1 MVNRLRWKLT
11 AFNTVITGAILV
23 GMTLLCLFISER
35 NTRAQTFQNFSG
47 NLSTVSSYLGVQNQ
61 LSATWLRQ
69 MESSGRFSIS
79 IQDGG
84 TPLFSMGLSA
94 ERNNLAPEFQQA
106 RDRAVSEFDLNSV
119 SARNGGSCDFSLQGE
134 DGTGYFAGVSLIP
147 KNGSVLELILLYPLN
162 EMENGIHR
170 QRMVVCI
177 AALVA
182 VALLGAFSWCFT
194 GKMLRPIQE
203 NQQRQAQFIAA
214 ASHEL
219 RTPLTAILSAAS
231 AWERA
236 ECASPARQTVFS
248 DMIRREGK
256 RMSRLL
262 GDMLTLASADS
273 QSWEVKTEDV
283 ELDMLLLTVY
293 ETYSPLAQEKGLA
306 LSLTLPERDVPV
318 MQLDKDRITQVLS
331 ILLDNALVYTPAP
344 GDIRLELGLGRNS
357 ARITVSDTGPGVPDS
372 EKTRIFERFHRGE
385 EARSHRSHFGLGLC
399 IAAEIVKLHKGKLW
413 VEDAKGGGA
422 AFILEFPILHTIS
435 R

>member
-11 AFNTVITGAILV
+11 AFNTVITGAILL

-69 MESSGRFSIS
+69 MENSGGFYIS
-79 IQDGG
+79 IRDGD

-106 RDRAVSEFDLNSV
+106 RDRAGSEFDLNSV
-119 SARNGGSCDFSLQGE
+119 SARNGGSCAFSLQGE
-134 DGTGYFAGVSLIP
+134 DGAGYFAGVSLIP
-147 KNGSVLELILLYPLN
+147 KNGSMLELMLLYPLN

-182 VALLGAFSWCFT
+182 VALLGVFSWCFT

-236 ECASPARQTVFS
+236 ECASPAQQTLFS

-256 RMSRLL
+256 RMSRLI

-273 QSWEVKTEDV
+273 QSWEVKTEEV
-283 ELDMLLLTVY
+283 ELDMLLLMVY
-293 ETYSPLAQEKGLA
+293 ETYFPLAKEKGLTM
-306 LSLTLPERDVPV
+306 SLTLSETDVPAI
-318 MQLDKDRITQVLS
+318 QLDKDRIMQVLS
-331 ILLDNALVYTPAP
+331 ILLDNALAYTPAP
-344 GDIRLELGLGRNS
+344 GDIRLGLNWGRSS
-357 ARITVSDTGPGVPDS
+357 ARITVLDTGPGVPDS
-372 EKTRIFERFHRGE
+372 ENTRIFERFPRGE
-385 EARSHRSHFGLGLC
+385 TARSHRSHFGLGLC

-422 AFILEFPILHTIS
+422 AFILELPIP
-435 R
+435 

>member
-84 TPLFSMGLSA
+84 TPLFFMGLSA

-106 RDRAVSEFDLNSV
+106 RDRAVSEFDLSAV
-119 SARNGGSCDFSLQGE
+119 SARNGGSCAFSLQGE
-134 DGTGYFAGVSLIP
+134 DGAGYFAGVSLIP

-182 VALLGAFSWCFT
+182 VAFLGAFSWCFT

-236 ECASPARQTVFS
+236 ECAAPARQTVFS
-248 DMIRREGK
+248 DIIRREGK
-256 RMSRLL
+256 RMSRLI

-273 QSWEVKTEDV
+273 QSWEVKTEEV
-283 ELDMLLLTVY
+283 ELDMLLLMVY
-293 ETYSPLAQEKGLA
+293 ETYFPLAKEKGLI
-306 LSLTLPERDVPV
+306 LSLALPEWDVPA

-331 ILLDNALVYTPAP
+331 ILLDNALSYTPAP

-357 ARITVSDTGPGVPDS
+357 ARITVSDTGPGVPDR

-385 EARSHRSHFGLGLC
+385 EARSNRSHFGLGLC

-422 AFILEFPILHTIS
+422 AFILELPIP
-435 R
+435 

>member
-1 MVNRLRWKLT
+1 MIKHLRWKLT

-47 NLSTVSSYLGVQNQ
+47 NLSTVSSYLGERNQ

-69 MESSGRFSIS
+69 MESSGRFCIS

-94 ERNNLAPEFQQA
+94 ERNTLAPEFQ
-106 RDRAVSEFDLNSV
+106 RAKERAGSEFDLNSV
-119 SARNGGSCDFSLQGE
+119 SARNGGSCAFSLQGE

-147 KNGSVLELILLYPLN
+147 KNGSMLELVLLYPLA
-162 EMENGIHR
+162 EMESGILR
-170 QRMVVCI
+170 QRLAVCL
-177 AALVA
+177 AALLA
-182 VALLGAFSWCFT
+182 IGLLGIFSWCFT

-203 NQQRQAQFIAA
+203 NQRRQTQFIAA

-236 ECASPARQTVFS
+236 ECASPAQQTLFS

-256 RMSRLL
+256 RMSRLI

-273 QSWEVKTEDV
+273 QSWEVKTETT
-283 ELDMLLLTVY
+283 EPDMLLLMVY
-293 ETYSPLAQEKGLA
+293 ETYSPLAKEKGLA
-306 LSLTLPERDVPV
+306 LSLSLPETDVPALE
-318 MQLDKDRITQVLS
+318 LDKDRMIQVLS
-331 ILLDNALVYTPAP
+331 ILLDNALSYTPAP
-344 GDIRLELGLGRNS
+344 GRIRLGLQLGKNS
-357 ARITVSDTGPGVPDS
+357 LRVTVSDTGPGVPDS
-372 EKTRIFERFHRGE
+372 EKQRVFERFHRGE
-385 EARSHRSHFGLGLC
+385 KARSDRAHFGLGLC

-413 VEDAKGGGA
+413 VEDAQGGGA
-422 AFILEFPILHTIS
+422 AFILELPIP
-435 R
+435 

>member
-11 AFNTVITGAILV
+11 TFNTVITGAILL

-35 NTRAQTFQNFSG
+35 NTRDQTLQNFSG
-47 NLSTVSSYLGVQNQ
+47 NLSTVSSYLEVQNQ
-61 LSATWLRQ
+61 LSGTWLRL
-69 MESSGRFSIS
+69 MESSGGFSLS

-106 RDRAVSEFDLNSV
+106 RDRAVSEFDLSAV
-119 SARNGGSCDFSLQGE
+119 SARNGGSCAFSLRGE

-162 EMENGIHR
+162 EMEKGIHR

-236 ECASPARQTVFS
+236 ECAAPARQTVFS
-248 DMIRREGK
+248 DMIHREGK
-256 RMSRLL
+256 RMSRLI

-273 QSWEVKTEDV
+273 QSWEVRSEDV
-283 ELDMLLLTVY
+283 ELDMLLLMVH
-293 ETYSPLAQEKGLA
+293 ETYSPLAKEKGLA

-331 ILLDNALVYTPAP
+331 ILLDNALAYTPAP

-372 EKTRIFERFHRGE
+372 EKTRIFARFHRGE
-385 EARSHRSHFGLGLC
+385 TARSHRSHFGLGLC
-399 IAAEIVKLHKGKLW
+399 IAAEILKLHKGKLW

-422 AFILEFPILHTIS
+422 AFILELPIP
-435 R
+435 

>member
-11 AFNTVITGAILV
+11 AFNTVITGAILL
-23 GMTLLCLFISER
+23 GMTLLCLLISER

-47 NLSTVSSYLGVQNQ
+47 NLSTVSSYLEVQNQ
-61 LSATWLRQ
+61 LSGTWLRQ
-69 MESSGRFSIS
+69 MESSGRFSLS

-106 RDRAVSEFDLNSV
+106 RDRAVSEFDLSAV
-119 SARNGGSCDFSLQGE
+119 SARNGGSCAFSLRGE

-219 RTPLTAILSAAS
+219 RTPLTAFLSAAS

-236 ECASPARQTVFS
+236 ECAAPARQTVFS
-248 DMIRREGK
+248 DMIHREGK
-256 RMSRLL
+256 RMSRLI

-273 QSWEVKTEDV
+273 QSWEVRCEDV
-283 ELDMLLLTVY
+283 ELDMLLLMVY
-293 ETYSPLAQEKGLA
+293 ETYSPLAKEKGLA
-306 LSLTLPERDVPV
+306 LSLSLPERAVPV
-318 MQLDKDRITQVLS
+318 MHLDKDRITQVLS
-331 ILLDNALVYTPAP
+331 ILLDNALAYTPAP

-372 EKTRIFERFHRGE
+372 EKTRIFARFHRGE
-385 EARSHRSHFGLGLC
+385 TARSHRSHFGLGLC
-399 IAAEIVKLHKGKLW
+399 IAAEILKLHKGKLW

-422 AFILEFPILHTIS
+422 AFILELPIP
-435 R
+435 

>member
-1 MVNRLRWKLT
+1 MIKHLRWKLT

-47 NLSTVSSYLGVQNQ
+47 NLSTVSSYLGERNQ

-69 MESSGRFSIS
+69 MESSGRFCIS

-106 RDRAVSEFDLNSV
+106 RDRAGSEFDLNSV
-119 SARNGGSCDFSLQGE
+119 SARNGGSCAFSLQGE

-147 KNGSVLELILLYPLN
+147 KNGSMLELVLLYPLA
-162 EMENGIHR
+162 EMESGILR
-170 QRMVVCI
+170 QRLAVCL
-177 AALVA
+177 AALLA
-182 VALLGAFSWCFT
+182 IGLLGIFSWCFT

-203 NQQRQAQFIAA
+203 NQRRQTQFIAA

-236 ECASPARQTVFS
+236 ECASPAQQTLFS

-256 RMSRLL
+256 RMSRLI

-273 QSWEVKTEDV
+273 QSWEVKTETT
-283 ELDMLLLTVY
+283 EPDMLLLMVY
-293 ETYSPLAQEKGLA
+293 ETYSPLAKEKGLA
-306 LSLTLPERDVPV
+306 LSLSLPETDVPALE
-318 MQLDKDRITQVLS
+318 LDKDRMIQVLS
-331 ILLDNALVYTPAP
+331 ILLDNALSYTPAP
-344 GDIRLELGLGRNS
+344 GRIRLGLQLGKNS
-357 ARITVSDTGPGVPDS
+357 LRVTVSDTGPGVPDS

-385 EARSHRSHFGLGLC
+385 EARSHRAHFGLGLC
-399 IAAEIVKLHKGKLW
+399 IAAEIVKRHRGKLW

-422 AFILEFPILHTIS
+422 AFILELPIP
-435 R
+435 

>member
-1 MVNRLRWKLT
+1 MIKHLRWKLT

-47 NLSTVSSYLGVQNQ
+47 NLSTVSSYLGERNQ

-69 MESSGRFSIS
+69 MESSGRFCIS

-106 RDRAVSEFDLNSV
+106 RDRAGSEFDLNSV
-119 SARNGGSCDFSLQGE
+119 SARNGGSCAFSLQGE

-147 KNGSVLELILLYPLN
+147 KNGSMLELVLLYPLA
-162 EMENGIHR
+162 EMESGILR
-170 QRMVVCI
+170 QRLAVCL
-177 AALVA
+177 AALLA
-182 VALLGAFSWCFT
+182 IGLLGIFSWCFT

-203 NQQRQAQFIAA
+203 NQRRQTQFIAA

-236 ECASPARQTVFS
+236 ECATPARQTVFS
-248 DMIRREGK
+248 EIIRREGK
-256 RMSRLL
+256 RMSRLI

-273 QSWEVKTEDV
+273 QSWEVKTETT
-283 ELDMLLLTVY
+283 EPDMLLLMVY
-293 ETYSPLAQEKGLA
+293 ETYSPLAKEKGLA
-306 LSLTLPERDVPV
+306 LSLSLPETDVPALE
-318 MQLDKDRITQVLS
+318 LDKDRITQVLS
-331 ILLDNALVYTPAP
+331 VLLDNALSYTPAP
-344 GDIRLELGLGRNS
+344 GRIRLGLQLGKNS
-357 ARITVSDTGPGVPDS
+357 LRVTVSDTGPGVPDS

-399 IAAEIVKLHKGKLW
+399 IAAEIVKRHRGKLW
-413 VEDAKGGGA
+413 VEDAQGGGA
-422 AFILEFPILHTIS
+422 EFIVELPLP
-435 R
+435 

>member
-1 MVNRLRWKLT
+1 MIKHLRWKLT

-47 NLSTVSSYLGVQNQ
+47 NLSTVSSYLGERNQ

-69 MESSGRFSIS
+69 MESSGRFCIS

-106 RDRAVSEFDLNSV
+106 RDRAGSEFDLNSV
-119 SARNGGSCDFSLQGE
+119 SARNGGSCAFSLQGE
-134 DGTGYFAGVSLIP
+134 DGTGYFAGVSLVP
-147 KNGSVLELILLYPLN
+147 KNGSMLELVLLYPLA
-162 EMENGIHR
+162 EMESGILR
-170 QRMVVCI
+170 QRLAVCL
-177 AALVA
+177 AALLA
-182 VALLGAFSWCFT
+182 IGLLGIFSWCFT

-236 ECASPARQTVFS
+236 ECASPAQQTLFS
-248 DMIRREGK
+248 DMIRREGR
-256 RMSRLL
+256 RMSRLI

-273 QSWEVKTEDV
+273 QSWEVKTETT
-283 ELDMLLLTVY
+283 EPDMLLLMVY
-293 ETYSPLAQEKGLA
+293 ETYSPLAKEKGLA
-306 LSLTLPERDVPV
+306 LSLSLPETDVPALE
-318 MQLDKDRITQVLS
+318 LDKDRMIQVLS
-331 ILLDNALVYTPAP
+331 ILLDNALSYTPAP
-344 GDIRLELGLGRNS
+344 GRIRLGLQLGKNS
-357 ARITVSDTGPGVPDS
+357 LRVTVSDTGPGVPDS

-385 EARSHRSHFGLGLC
+385 KARSDRAHFGLGLC
-399 IAAEIVKLHKGKLW
+399 IAAEIVKRHRGKLW
-413 VEDAKGGGA
+413 VEDAQGGGA
-422 AFILEFPILHTIS
+422 EFIVELPLP
-435 R
+435 

>member
-1 MVNRLRWKLT
+1 MIKHLRWKLT

-47 NLSTVSSYLGVQNQ
+47 NLSTVSSYLGERNQ

-69 MESSGRFSIS
+69 MESSGRFCIS

-106 RDRAVSEFDLNSV
+106 RDRAGSEFDLNSV
-119 SARNGGSCDFSLQGE
+119 SARNGGSCAFSLQGE
-134 DGTGYFAGVSLIP
+134 DGTGYFAGVSLVP

-203 NQQRQAQFIAA
+203 NQRRQTQFIAA

-231 AWERA
+231 AWERVEAA
-236 ECASPARQTVFS
+236 ESPRQTVFS
-248 DMIRREGK
+248 EIIRREGK
-256 RMSRLL
+256 RMSRLI

-273 QSWEVKTEDV
+273 QSWEVKTETT
-283 ELDMLLLTVY
+283 EPDMLLLMVY
-293 ETYSPLAQEKGLA
+293 ETYSPLAKEKGLA
-306 LSLTLPERDVPV
+306 LSLSLPETDVPALE
-318 MQLDKDRITQVLS
+318 LDKDRMIQVLS
-331 ILLDNALVYTPAP
+331 ILLDNALSYTPAP
-344 GDIRLELGLGRNS
+344 GRIRLGLQLGKNS
-357 ARITVSDTGPGVPDS
+357 LRVTVSDTGPGVPDS
-372 EKTRIFERFHRGE
+372 EKQRVFERFHRGE
-385 EARSHRSHFGLGLC
+385 EARSHRAHFGLGLC
-399 IAAEIVKLHKGKLW
+399 IAAEIVKRHRGKLW

-422 AFILEFPILHTIS
+422 EFIVELPLP
-435 R
+435 